1 MTYYMTY
8 NLSNIVLLYGGAV
21 SYDKCKHDMIEE
33 TMHEFKNKKLKTR
46 ANKTVTDRDQAIA
59 IALSQVH
66 SNCKRNKNEQKKLI
80 DKVNRDLNDSKEL
93 NLTDIIETYD
103 TIKILIN
110 DDKHKK
116 VYIIK
121 KLLWDKIIKQQI
133 DNIKLDKNM
142 WEEIKK
148 IHELQ

>member
-8 NLSNIVLLYGGAV
+8 NLSNIALLYGGAI
-21 SYDKCKHDMIEE
+21 SYDTCKHDIIEK

-46 ANKTVTDRDQAIA
+46 ANKIVTDKDQAIA

-66 SNCKRNKNEQKKLI
+66 SNCKRNKIEEKKLI

-93 NLTDIIETYD
+93 NLTDVIETYD
-103 TIKILIN
+103 SIKILN
-110 DDKHKK
+110 NNSKHKQ
-116 VYIIK
+116 VYMFK

-148 IHELQ
+148 IHEL

>member
-1 MTYYMTY
+1 MTY
-8 NLSNIVLLYGGAV
+8 NLSNIALLYGGAI
-21 SYDKCKHDMIEE
+21 SYDTCKHDTIEE

-46 ANKTVTDRDQAIA
+46 ANKTVTDKDQAIA

-66 SNCKRNKNEQKKLI
+66 SNCKRNKIEEKKLI

-93 NLTDIIETYD
+93 NLTDVIETYD
-103 TIKILIN
+103 SIKILN
-110 DDKHKK
+110 NNSKHKQ
-116 VYIIK
+116 VYMFK

-133 DNIKLDKNM
+133 NSIRLDKNM

-148 IHELQ
+148 IHEL